1 MKLCQALA
9 DKMADVRLTDK
20 LVAAGRLSSEQVNKM
35 LHDLPDD
42 SGRMTFTENAASAEE
57 KKE

>member
-20 LVAAGRLSSEQVNKM
+20 LLAAGRISSEQLNKM
-35 LHDLPDD
+35 INDLPDD
-42 SGRMTFTENAASAEE
+42 AERMTFTENTSSSENKAE
-57 KKE
+57 

>member
-20 LVAAGRLSSEQVNKM
+20 LLAAGRLSTEQVNKM
-35 LHDLPDD
+35 MNDLPDD
-42 SGRMTFTENAASAEE
+42 SSRMTFTEVDNEE
-57 KKE
+57 AQK

>member
-20 LVAAGRLSSEQVNKM
+20 LLAAGRLSTEQVNKM
-35 LHDLPDD
+35 MNDLPDD
-42 SGRMTFTENAASAEE
+42 SSRMTFTEVGNEE
-57 KKE
+57 AQK

>member
-20 LVAAGRLSSEQVNKM
+20 LLAAGRLSSEQLNKM
-35 LHDLPDD
+35 IHDLPDD
-42 SGRMTFTENAASAEE
+42 SGKMTFTENSTSAEDH
-57 KKE
+57 KE

>member
-20 LVAAGRLSSEQVNKM
+20 LLAAGRISSEELNKM
-35 LHDLPDD
+35 IQSLPDD
-42 SGRMTFTENAASAEE
+42 SERMTFTENTSSSEAKTE
-57 KKE
+57 

>member
-20 LVAAGRLSSEQVNKM
+20 LLASGRLSSEQLNKM
-35 LHDLPDD
+35 MNDLPDD
-42 SGRMTFTENAASAEE
+42 SGRMTFTENTTDT

>member
-20 LVAAGRLSSEQVNKM
+20 LLAAGRLSTEQVNKM
-35 LHDLPDD
+35 MNDLPDD
-42 SGRMTFTENAASAEE
+42 SSRMTFTEVESEE
-57 KKE
+57 AQK